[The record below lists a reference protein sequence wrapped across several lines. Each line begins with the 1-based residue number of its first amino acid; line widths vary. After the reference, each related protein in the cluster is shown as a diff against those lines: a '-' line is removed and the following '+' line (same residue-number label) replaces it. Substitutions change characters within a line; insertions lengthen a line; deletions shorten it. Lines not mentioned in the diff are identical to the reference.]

1 MKQGSILAR
10 LGGQLMA
17 VDPVYGRECLSSD
30 WPAAAMAARS
40 DMVAGTDLKVERGE
54 RFVSVRGVA
63 VMPIRGILTPN
74 SEILER
80 YLGWATYAGIEAAC
94 AEIAAADDVGA
105 AVLEVDCPGGTV
117 LGLAGAVAS
126 VATLAAV
133 KTVYVLANPLAASA
147 AYAIASQATS
157 IAMTSGAYVGSIG
170 VIQQTAAPVQPD
182 MYGDQWN
189 VHVSSHARAKWAD
202 PRTDAGLAEIRRG
215 LDEFEAV
222 FHADVARGRGIAP
235 DALAALLSV
244 TDDPADG
251 GAVFQAAEAIRRKL
265 ADTMETR
272 AAFYD
277 RVFAAHAPQPARTK
291 AAARAFSAQA
301 AAAAALANC

>member
-17 VDPVYGRECLSSD
+17 VDPIYGRESLSMD

-54 RFVSVRGVA
+54 RYVSVRGVA

-105 AVLEVDCPGGTV
+105 AVLEIDSPGGSV
-117 LGLAGAVAS
+117 LQLSGAVAA
-126 VATLAAV
+126 VAALAAI
-133 KTVYVLANPLAASA
+133 KPVYVLANPLAASA
-147 AYAIASQATS
+147 AYALASQGTS
-157 IAMTSGAYVGSIG
+157 IAMTAGAFIGSIG
-170 VIQQTAAPVQPD
+170 VIQQVSAPVQPD
-182 MYGDQWN
+182 MYGEQWN
-189 VHVSSHARAKWAD
+189 VYLSSHARAKWAD
-202 PRTDAGLAEIRRG
+202 PRTEAGRAEIQRG

-222 FHADVARGRGIAP
+222 FHADVARGRGIAL
-235 DALAALLSV
+235 DALAAQLSV
-244 TDDPADG
+244 TADEADG
-251 GAVFQAAEAIRRKL
+251 GAVFMAAEAIRRGL

-277 RVFAAHAPQPARTK
+277 RVFAAHAPQPARGK
-291 AAARAFSAQA
+291 ASARAFAQA
-301 AAAAALANC
+301 AAAAALARC

>member
-17 VDPVYGRECLSSD
+17 VDPIHGRENLAME
-30 WPAAAMAARS
+30 WPSAALIARS
-40 DMVAGTDLKVERGE
+40 DMVAGADLKVERGE

-63 VMPIRGILTPN
+63 VMPVRGILTPN

-105 AVLEVDCPGGTV
+105 AVLEIDSPGGLV
-117 LGLAGAVAS
+117 MGLAGAVAAVS
-126 VATLAAV
+126 ALAAV
-133 KTVYVLANPLAASA
+133 KPVYVLANPLAASA
-147 AYAIASQATS
+147 AYAIASQGTS
-157 IAMTSGAYVGSIG
+157 IAMTAGAYVGSIG
-170 VIQQTAAPVQPD
+170 VMVESSAPVQPD
-182 MYGDQWN
+182 MYGEQWN
-189 VHVSSHARAKWAD
+189 IHVSSRARAKWAD
-202 PRTDAGLAEIRRG
+202 PRTEAGRAEIARR
-215 LDEFEAV
+215 LDEFEAI

-235 DALAALLSV
+235 NVLAGQLSV
-244 TDDPADG
+244 TEDEADG
-251 GAVFQAAEAIRRKL
+251 GAVFLAAEAIGRGL

-277 RVFAAHAPQPARTK
+277 RVFAAHAPQPVRGK
-291 AAARAFSAQA
+291 ASARALAHA
-301 AAAAALANC
+301 AAAIAQATC